1 MTGALIGWILAIC
14 AAVAAVA
21 LAFARR
27 ALAARAQSA
36 ESQLET
42 LRADLAALDKRFE
55 ERTAEIRRRGEEL
68 GELKR
73 RFEKVKKR
81 AAQDREAH
89 GGEDERRSRLEE
101 DLALRTAEVRDVRAE
116 LERTQAELVQLSTEV
131 GRLRERPP
139 QRVEVPSPGDA
150 NKLRDL
156 ERERESADAALE
168 KQRKAIADVEARNRK
183 LRERLDRHQKL
194 YLVIK
199 GQLEVAKDRIRMLEA
214 LRVEHVP
221 ARDAAPPPEESD

>member
-1 MTGALIGWILAIC
+1 MTSAAIGWILAIC
-14 AAVAAVA
+14 AAVAAVV

-27 ALAARAQSA
+27 ALAARAERA

-42 LRADLAALDKRFE
+42 LRADFATLDKRFE
-55 ERTAEIRRRGEEL
+55 ERTAELRRRGEEL

-73 RFEKVKKR
+73 RFEKGKKR
-81 AAQDREAH
+81 AAQDRETLGH
-89 GGEDERRSRLEE
+89 EDELRSRLEE
-101 DLALRTAEVRDVRAE
+101 DLALRAAEVREVRAE
-116 LERTQAELVQLSTEV
+116 LERTQAELVPLSAEV
-131 GRLRERPP
+131 RRLRERPP
-139 QRVEVPSPGDA
+139 KLVEVPSASEA

-156 ERERESADAALE
+156 ERERAFADGELE
-168 KQRKAIADVEARNRK
+168 TQRKALADAEARNRK
-183 LRERLDRHQKL
+183 LRERVDRHQKL

-221 ARDAAPPPEESD
+221 AKDTAPPPEESD

>member
-1 MTGALIGWILAIC
+1 MTGAVVGWILAIC
-14 AAVAAVA
+14 AALAAGA

-27 ALAARAQSA
+27 ALAARAERT

-42 LRADLAALDKRFE
+42 LRADYATLDERFG
-55 ERTAEIRRRGEEL
+55 ERSAELRRRGEEL

-73 RFEKVKKR
+73 RFEKTKKR
-81 AAQDREAH
+81 AAQEREAH

-101 DLALRTAEVRDVRAE
+101 DLALRTAEVRELRAE
-116 LERTQAELVQLSTEV
+116 LERTQAELVQLSAEV

-139 QRVEVPSPGDA
+139 KRVEVPSPGDA
-150 NKLRDL
+150 DKLRDL
-156 ERERESADAALE
+156 ERERESTDADLA
-168 KQRKAIADVEARNRK
+168 KQRKALAEVEARNRK

-221 ARDAAPPPEESD
+221 AKDAAPPPEESD